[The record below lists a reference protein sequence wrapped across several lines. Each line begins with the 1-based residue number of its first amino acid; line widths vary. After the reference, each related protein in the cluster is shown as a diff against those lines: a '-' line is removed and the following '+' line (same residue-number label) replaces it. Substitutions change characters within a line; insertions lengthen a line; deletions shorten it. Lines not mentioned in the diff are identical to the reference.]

1 MWNGEER
8 QKKKRLEREKRNK
21 KRSDMI
27 QLENTKKRWKKKKES

>member
-8 QKKKRLEREKRNK
+8 QKKRLEREKRNK